1 MHLILVSNRMA
12 TAKSIKLTWQHF
24 ALASSLLFA
33 AVIGLSSV
41 LSYFTMR
48 HATEIRLPF
57 LQDFVRS
64 LSVEDTTRSSQFV
77 RQNINAMAVKLGEM
91 QAQLIRLDTL
101 GERLAGVAGVNVRDI
116 NKSGMRAAGN
126 DAALL
131 RGSNSAALMDGR
143 GGPLVMQSAL
153 SSADLGNALDDL
165 ARQVENKTDAL
176 TLIEAQ
182 LFEEQIRKMMLP
194 TGLPVDAE
202 WSPSG
207 YGWRLDPF
215 TGERALHEG
224 VDFVAPVGSPIQA
237 AAAGVVMSAE
247 VHPQY
252 GNLIEIDHG
261 RGVSTRYA
269 HASKLLAR
277 PGAFVKRGQLV
288 ALVGN
293 TGRSTGPHLHFEVR
307 LNGVAHNPGRFLR
320 LAQNTPPKLAKASL
334 R

>member
-1 MHLILVSNRMA
+1 MHLILVSNQMA
-12 TAKSIKLTWQHF
+12 TAKSIKLTWRHF
-24 ALASSLLFA
+24 ALASCLFFA

-41 LSYFTMR
+41 FSYFTMR

-64 LSVEDTTRSSQFV
+64 LSAEDTMRSSQFV
-77 RQNINAMAVKLGEM
+77 RQNINSMAVKLGEM
-91 QAQLIRLDTL
+91 QAQLIRLNTL
-101 GERLAGVAGVNVRDI
+101 GERLAGVAGVSVRDI
-116 NKSGMRAAGN
+116 NRNGVRAAGN

-131 RGSNSAALMDGR
+131 RRSDSAALTDGR

-153 SSADLGNALDDL
+153 SSAELRDALDDL
-165 ARQVENKTDAL
+165 SRQVENKTDAL
-176 TLIEAQ
+176 ALIEAQ
-182 LFEEQIRKMMLP
+182 LFEEQVRKMMLP
-194 TGLPVDAE
+194 TSLPVDAE

-224 VDFVAPVGSPIQA
+224 VDFVAAVGSPIRS
-237 AAAGVVMSAE
+237 AAAGIVISAE
-247 VHPQY
+247 PHPQY

-261 RGVSTRYA
+261 RGISTRYA

-277 PGAFVKRGQLV
+277 PGAFVKRGQLI

-293 TGRSTGPHLHFEVR
+293 TGRSTGSHLHFEVR
-307 LNGVAHNPGRFLR
+307 LNGVAQNPGRFLR
-320 LAQNTPPKLAKASL
+320 MAEVTPPKLAKASL